1 MIVLDH
7 AFTPATRQYYTPC
20 VYKRWITIYALKLN
34 MNQYSELLHL
44 IVIEHALFIES
55 SERRYHVSEYPL
67 IAVHRANMGPIWGRQ
82 DPGGPNVGPMN
93 FAIWVMLADNLA
105 PERTQTW

>member
-67 IAVHRANMGPIWGRQ
+67 IAVHGAHLGPT
-82 DPGGPNVGPMN
+82 GPRWAQCWPHELCHLGHACGQSCP
-93 FAIWVMLADNLA
+93 
-105 PERTQTW
+105 